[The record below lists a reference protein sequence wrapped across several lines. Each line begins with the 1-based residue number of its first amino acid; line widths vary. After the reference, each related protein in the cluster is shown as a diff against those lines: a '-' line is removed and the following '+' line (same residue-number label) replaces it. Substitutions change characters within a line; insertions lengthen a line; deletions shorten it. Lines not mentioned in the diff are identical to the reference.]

1 MSATNPYIASSAIYG
16 PVNSRRLGKSLG
28 INFFINK
35 LCNYDCAYCYLGRT
49 LKGIGELIPSEHIIQ
64 ELEEFLKTH
73 RDMQIDYI
81 TFCGN
86 GEPTI
91 HPEFPKV
98 VKETLKLIE
107 KYRPNTPTA
116 LFSNATTLDREEIMD
131 TVKLI
136 DRVFLKFD
144 LVNEMHFYT
153 INKPLDKEISFQKII
168 DNLKLASRQGIKY
181 TLDVAIITYLIKE
194 YKKNNYE
201 YVKNWLKIVKEI
213 SPPEVNLYTIIYHP
227 DIIEEKHLREKLE
240 ALKNDINELAS
251 FIKQNLEKGGIPC
264 KIYI

>member
-1 MSATNPYIASSAIYG
+1 MSVTNPYIASGAVYG

-35 LCNYDCAYCYLGRT
+35 LCNYDCVYCYLGKT
-49 LKGIGELIPSEHIIQ
+49 LKGVGKPIPSEQIIH

-73 RDMQIDYI
+73 RDMSIDYI

-91 HPEFPKV
+91 HPEFPEV
-98 VKETLKLIE
+98 VNKTFKIIE

-116 LFSNATTLDREEIMD
+116 LFSNATTLDRKEIMD
-131 TVKLI
+131 VIKSI

-144 LVNEMHFYT
+144 LVNEKHFYT
-153 INKPLDKEISFQKII
+153 INKPMDNISFQKVI
-168 DNLKLASRQGIKY
+168 DNLKLASNQNIRY
-181 TLDVAIITYLIKE
+181 TLDAAIITFLIKE
-194 YKKNNYE
+194 YKKNDYE
-201 YVKNWLKIVKEI
+201 YIRNWLKIVKEI

-227 DIIEEKHLREKLE
+227 DIIEEKHLREKLN
-240 ALKNDINELAS
+240 ALKNDINEITS
-251 FIKQNLEKGGIPC
+251 FIKQNLEDGGIPC